1 MASFSAS
8 VVPSKE
14 EDETKSSSS
23 FVRLRV
29 KAFAT
34 GTSPS
39 NEDDDDA
46 FVVSSSYRGG
56 VDWFWS
62 LETTIVGTTFE
73 RRQRSWTVWPAGE
86 EASHVIR
93 TGDMLFFGSFA
104 VCANCVLLKVRSFK
118 VKRGGDKVEKTA
130 CALQPTRIRVEY
142 YLRGARESEREKVTS
157 RIHLFTFYDDHIFQ
171 SLS

>member
-14 EDETKSSSS
+14 EDETNSSSS

-34 GTSPS
+34 GTRPS
-39 NEDDDDA
+39 NDDDA

-62 LETTIVGTTFE
+62 LETTIVGTTLE

-93 TGDMLFFGSFA
+93 TGDILFFGSYT
-104 VCANCVLLKVRSFK
+104 VCANCVLLKVSCGEEFK
-118 VKRGGDKVEKTA
+118 SKT
-130 CALQPTRIRVEY
+130 RR
-142 YLRGARESEREKVTS
+142 R
-157 RIHLFTFYDDHIFQ
+157 
-171 SLS
+171 

>member
-73 RRQRSWTVWPAGE
+73 RRQRSWTVWPAEE

-118 VKRGGDKVEKTA
+118 VKRGDKVEKTA
-130 CALQPTRIRVEY
+130 CAFQPTRIDY
-142 YLRGARESEREKVTS
+142 YSRERERERESYFS
-157 RIHLFTFYDDHIFQ
+157 YSFIHVL
-171 SLS
+171 